1 VADVITGIG
10 ALFMTHFPKI
20 VISKITNAVD
30 ASKCDITK
38 LHDYHF
44 HMIANDGIFFLPGKL
59 GAFSDAHT
67 KSDIKTIAKSTDQYL
82 TTFKK

>member
-1 VADVITGIG
+1 MGS
-10 ALFMTHFPKI
+10 LFLTHFL
-20 VISKITNAVD
+20 STNVHEINNATD
-30 ASKCDITK
+30 AAKCNIKK

-59 GAFSDAHT
+59 GAFSDVHT
-67 KSDIKTIAKSTDQYL
+67 KSYINAIAKSTDIYL